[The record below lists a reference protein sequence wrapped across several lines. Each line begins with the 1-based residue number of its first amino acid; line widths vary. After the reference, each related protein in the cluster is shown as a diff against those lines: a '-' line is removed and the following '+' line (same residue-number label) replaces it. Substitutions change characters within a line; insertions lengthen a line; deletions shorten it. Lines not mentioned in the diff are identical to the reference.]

1 MNTISNPKSGFSKF
15 VLVLWIAIVFVLFFL
30 LLPVFNTFKK
40 EHLNSNSSNGKN
52 TSFHFESWNQ
62 EVKETN
68 SSDK

>member
-1 MNTISNPKSGFSKF
+1 MNTTSYQKSGFSKF

-40 EHLNSNSSNGKN
+40 ESYKSNSSDERN